1 MPNNEVLRES
11 VREAS
16 KEDGDSYFGYQ
27 QLLQRNKWIIL
38 SFPFSRQ
45 FVIEVPISSSK
56 CKFHWMCLWQI

>member
-27 QLLQRNKWIIL
+27 QLLQRNK
-38 SFPFSRQ
+38 
-45 FVIEVPISSSK
+45 
-56 CKFHWMCLWQI
+56 